1 MDIQQSRT
9 AQSPPALLEKELDSD
24 LSSRLTSFQHI
35 QNASPNL
42 GTTGDTALDGR
53 IFLSEE
59 EALYRARQF
68 PDEEQPI
75 YLAYSRDNKDNPRN
89 WPRWKKWYITC
100 FVSMLNVL
108 TCLCAG
114 GYSSGENDLVSTFN
128 VSSEVGTL
136 GLSLYI
142 LGFAIGPL
150 IFAPLS
156 EFYGR
161 NPVYTISWFLLVLFQ
176 IPLALAPN
184 IGTVLVCR
192 LLQGFFGSAPLT
204 NTGGTVSD
212 LWARD
217 ESGPAMAI
225 YGLSS
230 TLGPPL
236 ALVISGWV
244 ALNMGWRSL
253 FWVYMAI
260 LAGFCILLILTV
272 PETRHSIVLEKK
284 TKRLRKQLLSE
295 GLAAAN
301 SLRDAGA
308 DEKRGLVSLFAV
320 TLTRPFKFLF
330 TEPIT
335 MAAAIYNGF
344 IYGIVYL
351 FNEAFPLVFG
361 PGGHDFNTGQWGAA
375 FAGLCVGS
383 TVAALLHPVQE
394 RFYLRQ
400 VSRNDGKGVPE
411 ARMHLARFGTFLLP
425 ISLFWFAWTSYAS
438 VHWIV
443 PIIAS
448 AFFGAGIY
456 IIILAVLNYVVDS
469 YQTYAA
475 SALAGVILVRNL
487 VGAGFPL
494 FGTQM
499 YEYLALEWATS
510 LLAFLSLPMCAIPF
524 IFFYKG
530 EYLRLKSPWAREHF
544 AQDEDKPH

>member
-1 MDIQQSRT
+1 MITVTEKSQPQADRSD
-9 AQSPPALLEKELDSD
+9 PARLEKEIESGR
-24 LSSRLTSFQHI
+24 SSRPPSLHHISDASSPPDGTQYTTS
-35 QNASPNL
+35 
-42 GTTGDTALDGR
+42 DGR

-59 EALYRARQF
+59 LALDRARQY
-68 PDEEQPI
+68 PDENESI
-75 YLAYSRDNKDNPRN
+75 YLVYSAHDKDNPRN

-100 FVSMLNVL
+100 FVSMLNIL
-108 TCLCAG
+108 T
-114 GYSSGENDLVSTFN
+114 
-128 VSSEVGTL
+128 
-136 GLSLYI
+136 
-142 LGFAIGPL
+142 
-150 IFAPLS
+150 
-156 EFYGR
+156 
-161 NPVYTISWFLLVLFQ
+161 NPIYVISWLLLVIFQ

-184 IGTVLVCR
+184 IVTVIVCR

-204 NTGGTVSD
+204 NTGGTISD
-212 LWARD
+212 MWARN

-230 TLGPPL
+230 TFGPPL
-236 ALVISGWV
+236 ALVISGWI
-244 ALNMGWRSL
+244 ALDMGWRWL
-253 FWVYMAI
+253 FWIYMAI
-260 LAGFCILLILTV
+260 LGGVWILLVLTV
-272 PETRHSIVLEKK
+272 PETRHSIILERK
-284 TKRLRKQLLSE
+284 TKRLRKLLQSE
-295 GLAAAN
+295 GLAAA
-301 SLRDAGA
+301 SHIHDAHA
-308 DEKRGLVSLFAV
+308 DEKRGLVSLFAI

-335 MAAAIYNGF
+335 MAAAVYNGF

-351 FNEAFPLVFG
+351 FNEAFPLLFG
-361 PGGHDFNTGQWGAA
+361 PGGHNFNIGQWGAA
-375 FAGLCVGS
+375 FSGLCIGS
-383 TVAALLHPVQE
+383 IVAAFLHPVQE
-394 RFYLRQ
+394 RYYLRQ
-400 VSRNDGKGVPE
+400 VSKNDGKGVPE

-425 ISLFWFAWTSYAS
+425 ISLFWFAWTSFS
-438 VHWIV
+438 TVHWIV

-499 YEYLALEWATS
+499 YERLGMEWAGS
-510 LLAFLSLPMCAIPF
+510 LLAFLSLPMCVIPF

-530 EYLRLKSPWAREHF
+530 EYLRRRSPWAREHF